1 MKMTNLT
8 EALFASLLLH
18 RRDRNADRPG
28 ALVAERGL
36 SEDLRAA
43 RERAKARR

>member
-1 MKMTNLT
+1 MTNLT
-8 EALFASLLLH
+8 EALFASLILH
-18 RRDRNADRPG
+18 RRERNADRRG
-28 ALVAERGL
+28 GLVAERGV

>member
-1 MKMTNLT
+1 MTNLT
-8 EALFASLLLH
+8 EALFASLILH
-18 RRDRNADRPG
+18 RRDRNANRPG
-28 ALVAERGL
+28 RLVAENGV